1 MSPDNAINERDSL
14 KGQVRFLRSVVIGL
28 IGLNVALLGLEAYT
42 LMTAKEIVVPPEVR
56 RPNEIGSNY
65 ANSDYLL
72 DMAGYVLDKVKTVT
86 PETVDYNNKVILKMA
101 HPDGYGALKT
111 MLDAAALR
119 VKQDRVTT
127 VWIPRNEKVNERAM
141 TVEVSGQL
149 KTFITDKLTSQL
161 DKAYLVQF
169 SVTTS
174 GRLYVLKVE
183 EVVKRDSAAKPAA
196 AQP

>member
-1 MSPDNAINERDSL
+1 
-14 KGQVRFLRSVVIGL
+14 
-28 IGLNVALLGLEAYT
+28 
-42 LMTAKEIVVPPEVR
+42 
-56 RPNEIGSNY
+56 
-65 ANSDYLL
+65 
-72 DMAGYVLDKVKTVT
+72 
-86 PETVDYNNKVILKMA
+86 
-101 HPDGYGALKT
+101 